1 MRKVADVPGDAAR
14 FQTIL
19 YPEAW
24 IRQISA
30 GVTARGHDL
39 ANHLASLGI
48 DPTKET
54 FTRGEMVL
62 VTVANGNLLD
72 DEALGLLPT
81 RVAPGSLALR
91 VGTMMTCPTLGAGI
105 LVSNHL
111 TAITRSPIQIRFVTE
126 GDQVRL
132 TVTGTDGGCTGAR
145 VLEDLTIHAVFVLIS
160 WLVGHLITVTNF
172 TTPLAD
178 YPFMGQ
184 RHPIMNVET
193 CSGPE
198 TSLTF
203 PREAL
208 DWPIVVEMT
217 TQPISESMTWYQLA
231 LSNRVEGASVRVLGQ
246 QIPLDELA
254 SLRMDGSVPEAEVG
268 ERQVRRRLVA
278 ELGKTF
284 RDVKHDLMVDI
295 AREMLSGTD
304 LTLEEIAA
312 RLGYLEPRSF
322 RRFIKGKTG
331 LTPSQLR
338 AAGRPQ
344 PLEPNPA
351 AKAEF
356 KARVRYMELD
366 SDAVMGAATSTP
378 PFREA
383 G

>member
-1 MRKVADVPGDAAR
+1 VPGDAANS
-14 FQTIL
+14 QTIL

-24 IRQISA
+24 IRQISK

-39 ANHLASLGI
+39 ASHLARLGI
-48 DPTKET
+48 DPDKSA

-62 VTVANGNLLD
+62 VTVANGNIRE

-81 RVAPGSLALR
+81 RVAPGTLALR

-105 LVSNHL
+105 MVSNHL
-111 TAITRSPIQIRFVTE
+111 TAVTRSPILIRFVTE
-126 GDQVRL
+126 DDQVRL
-132 TVTGTDGGCTGAR
+132 TVTATDGDCDGAR
-145 VLEDLTIHAVFVLIS
+145 VLEDLTIHAVYVLIS
-160 WLVGHLITVTNF
+160 WLVGHLITVTGF
-172 TTPLAD
+172 TTPLPD
-178 YPFMGQ
+178 YPFLGL

-193 CSGPE
+193 CPGRE

-208 DWPIVVEMT
+208 DWPIVAEMT
-217 TQPISESMTWYQLA
+217 TQPIWESMSWYQLA
-231 LSNRVEGASVRVLGQ
+231 LSNRVEGASVRILGQ

-254 SLRMDGSVPEAEVG
+254 SLRMDDSVPEAEVG

-295 AREMLSGTD
+295 AKELLSGTD

-322 RRFIKGKTG
+322 RRFIKGQTG

-344 PLEPNPA
+344 PLEPNPT

-366 SDAVMGAATSTP
+366 SGGEMEEVASTP
-378 PFREA
+378 PLREA